1 MCKNQNNS
9 SILPAS
15 NHLLITQPTSYLLQV
30 KNTSGL
36 WKWLDDVVIPVVYAG
51 EWYNGQKEP
60 ITVYTGNKLSI
71 LLGMPR
77 LRQLRI
83 KKGMQSDE
91 VAFRNV
97 FHSILLFYSF
107 LL

>member
-1 MCKNQNNS
+1 M
-9 SILPAS
+9 
-15 NHLLITQPTSYLLQV
+15 
-30 KNTSGL
+30 
-36 WKWLDDVVIPVVYAG
+36 VYAG

-60 ITVYTGNKLSI
+60 MTVYTGNKLSI

-97 FHSILLFYSF
+97 FHSILLFYIASF
-107 LL
+107 FSTQIHIVARRYTRIMNSLSYELSAEMDMKSLNCKS